1 MKTVNDTTSSSLSLD
16 QTVNISRE
24 EVIESL
30 NAWGKG
36 LVAIAN
42 AYATKQDYTKLA
54 SDIINKAYD
63 YNNQPVLF
71 KPTLTSKSMFR
82 TTFEG
87 ALSYFV
93 GGNSKFSEDSGFAL
107 SPWAEANFDLAG
119 VMTEGSIGTTM
130 GNKLLTKKD
139 GTRVIANFT
148 MVFKKYAPGDIR
160 IVLHHSSLPY
170 NPA

>member
-1 MKTVNDTTSSSLSLD
+1 MKTLNETTTASYAHQEAL
-16 QTVNISRE
+16 NISRE
-24 EVIESL
+24 EVIEAL

-36 LVAIAN
+36 LVRIATAHAN
-42 AYATKQDYTKLA
+42 KQDAAAVATEFISKT
-54 SDIINKAYD
+54 YD
-63 YNNQPVLF
+63 YDNQPVLF
-71 KPTLTSKSMFR
+71 KPTLAAKAMFR

-93 GGNSKFSEDSGFAL
+93 GGNAKFSEDGGFAL
-107 SPWAEANFDLAG
+107 NPWAEANFDLAG
-119 VMTEGSIGTTM
+119 IITEGSLGTTM

-148 MVFKKYAPGDIR
+148 MIFKKYAPNDIR